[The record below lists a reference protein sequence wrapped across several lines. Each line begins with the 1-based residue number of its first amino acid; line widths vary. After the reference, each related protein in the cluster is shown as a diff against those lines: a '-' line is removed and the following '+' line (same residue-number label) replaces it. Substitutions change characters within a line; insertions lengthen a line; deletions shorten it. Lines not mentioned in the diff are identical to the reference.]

1 MASKRSRN
9 SEASVRLRK
18 QLGQIR
24 ACERSG
30 ETLKTYAARHGI
42 SVHALYEAKKKARQQ
57 GLLPAHGTQPKR
69 AARATRRRRARFV
82 EAVVTPTDAAP
93 ALAWR
98 LRLRSGDVLESST
111 PLGQDETLWLIDAL
125 RGRP

>member
-1 MASKRSRN
+1 MASKRLRG
-9 SEASVRLRK
+9 SEASARLRK
-18 QLGQIR
+18 QLEQIR

-69 AARATRRRRARFV
+69 ATLPKATIS
-82 EAVVTPTDAAP
+82 
-93 ALAWR
+93 
-98 LRLRSGDVLESST
+98 RSASST
-111 PLGQDETLWLIDAL
+111 SSIS
-125 RGRP
+125 